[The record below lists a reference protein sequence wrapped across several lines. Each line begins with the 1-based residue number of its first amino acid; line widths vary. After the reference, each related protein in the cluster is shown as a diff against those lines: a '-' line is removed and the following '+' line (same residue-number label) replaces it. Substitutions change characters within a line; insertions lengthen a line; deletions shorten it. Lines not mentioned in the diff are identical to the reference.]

1 MSRSRKLR
9 YPWSRT
15 ARSAVIGAA
24 VVLLCSLGWAAG
36 ESHPVAA
43 ATPALNVTLVWS
55 KTLPGA
61 PFRASSPMPATL
73 DSSGQ
78 SVVVGSLNGDVYA
91 FHLSDGSAVGGW
103 PVATGHEVDSTP
115 SVDAVD
121 GSGLDDVFVG
131 AGSYDTPGGDYVSF
145 DHAGNKRWQVAARD
159 PNQASAAVYSTMALG
174 DVNGDG
180 VADATSGALG
190 LDAYALNSVSG
201 AVDPG
206 WPFRTNDTVFSS
218 PSLVDLVGNGGLE
231 VVEGGDSSP
240 GAAMTGA
247 NARPVQQGGILY
259 AVNGSGQQLWYHY
272 FDEVV
277 TSSPAVGDLSAN
289 GSPEIA
295 VGTGF
300 YWHQQGVATTDST
313 KLFVLNNE
321 GGVVWSHDL
330 GGFTRPSPALGD
342 LEGNGREDVVEPT
355 SGTPSNK
362 NAGQIWAFDGSG
374 NVLPN
379 WPQNAPSAVFGN
391 PTTADLTGG
400 GYEDVLV
407 PTGAGVRIYD
417 GKSGQEVADLANGL
431 GFQNGALVTQDA
443 NGTIGITV
451 AGSQG
456 AAAAGGTGEILHY
469 EVSSKGPIGAL
480 SWPMFRHDAQAT
492 GTIASPLTVGIA
504 STPTGKGYWLGASD
518 GKVGPHGD
526 ASDFGSVATAL
537 AKPVVGLAAT
547 RDGKG
552 YWLDAS
558 DGGIF
563 SFGDASFHG
572 STGAERLNKPV
583 LGMAATA
590 TGNGY
595 WLVASDG
602 GIFSFGDAAFY
613 GSTGAERL
621 NKPIV
626 GMAVTPSG
634 RGYWLVASDGGIFTF
649 GDAGFFGSTGAER
662 LNKPIVGMAPTPDGK
677 GYWLVA
683 SDGGIFTFGDA
694 HFAGSAGATPT
705 AGPVVGMAATPDG
718 GGYWLVSSG
727 GVVYPYGDA
736 VSYGNGE

>member
-1 MSRSRKLR
+1 MSRFTR
-9 YPWSRT
+9 P
-15 ARSAVIGAA
+15 RSLVALAGAA
-24 VVLLCSLGWAAG
+24 VLGAVTWSAATG
-36 ESHPVAA
+36 SGRPAGA

-55 KTLPGA
+55 KSLPGV

-73 DSSGQ
+73 DSSGP
-78 SVVVGSLNGDVYA
+78 SVVVGSLNGSVYA

-115 SVDAVD
+115 SVDSVD
-121 GSGLDDVFVG
+121 GSGRDDVFVG
-131 AGSYDTPGGDYVSF
+131 SGSYDGPGGAYESF
-145 DHAGNKRWQVAARD
+145 GPTGAKRWQTAARD
-159 PNQASAAVYSTMALG
+159 PNQASAAVYSTLALG

-180 VADATSGALG
+180 APDATSGALG
-190 LDAYALNSVSG
+190 LDAYALNAASG
-201 AVDPG
+201 GVDGG

-247 NARPVQQGGILY
+247 NSRPVQRGGILY
-259 AVNGSGQQLWYHY
+259 AVNGSGQQVWYHF
-272 FDEVV
+272 FDEVD
-277 TSSPAVGDLSAN
+277 TSSPAVGNLSGN

-300 YWHQQGVATTDST
+300 YWHQQGVATNDST
-313 KLFVLNNE
+313 KLFVLNNL

-342 LEGNGREDVVEPT
+342 LEGNGGEDVVEAT
-355 SGTPSNK
+355 SGTPANR

-431 GFQNGALVTQDA
+431 GFQNAALVTKDA
-443 NGTIGITV
+443 NGSIGITV

-469 EVSSKGPIGAL
+469 EVSSTASIGAL
-480 SWPMFRHDAQAT
+480 SWPMFRHDPQAT

-504 STPTGKGYWLGASD
+504 ATPDGKGYWLGATN
-518 GKVGPHGD
+518 GKVGAHGD
-526 ASDFGSVATAL
+526 AGNYGSVTTTL
-537 AKPVVGLAAT
+537 AKPVVGMAAT

-563 SFGDASFHG
+563 SFGSASFHG
-572 STGAERLNKPV
+572 STGAERLNKPI
-583 LGMAATA
+583 LGMAPTA
-590 TGNGY
+590 SGNGY

-613 GSTGAERL
+613 GSTGAIRL
-621 NKPIV
+621 NKPVV
-626 GMAVTPSG
+626 GMAVTPTG

-649 GDAGFFGSTGAER
+649 GDAKFFGSTGAIR
-662 LNKPIVGMAPTPDGK
+662 LNKPIVGMASTPDGK

-694 HFAGSAGATPT
+694 KFAGSAGATPT
-705 AGPVVGMAATPDG
+705 AGPVVAMAATPDG
-718 GGYWLVSSG
+718 GGYWLASTG
-727 GVVYPYGDA
+727 GAVYAYGDA
-736 VSYGNGE
+736 AFFGNGE